1 MQASTV
7 SVKGSIFGAKNQKGL
22 VGFGEFRNGS
32 GLRPKRVCMSK
43 NSNFCGSRL
52 SSVAVGSGMSSAR
65 VSLGG
70 VLANSVKSRSVR
82 VQASGL
88 HTIAY
93 CFYQFFWIAFDG
105 DV

>member
-22 VGFGEFRNGS
+22 IGFGEFRNGS
-32 GLRPKRVCMSK
+32 GLRTKRVCMSK
-43 NSNFCGSRL
+43 KSNFCGSRL
-52 SSVAVGSGMSSAR
+52 GSVAVESGMSSAR

-70 VLANSVKSRSVR
+70 VLVNSVKSRSVR

-88 HTIAY
+88 HTVAY
-93 CFYQFFWIAFDG
+93 CFYEFFLD
-105 DV
+105 

>member
-32 GLRPKRVCMSK
+32 GLRPRRVCMSK
-43 NSNFCGSRL
+43 NSKFCGSRL
-52 SSVAVGSGMSSAR
+52 GSVALESGMSSAR

-70 VLANSVKSRSVR
+70 VLVNSVKSRSIR

-88 HTIAY
+88 HSVDD
-93 CFYQFFWIAFDG
+93 CF
-105 DV
+105 

>member
-32 GLRPKRVCMSK
+32 GLRPRRVCMSK
-43 NSNFCGSRL
+43 NSNLCGSRL
-52 SSVAVGSGMSSAR
+52 GSVSVESGMSSAR

-70 VLANSVKSRSVR
+70 VLVNSVKSRSVR

-88 HTIAY
+88 HVVAH
-93 CFYQFFWIAFDG
+93 CFLICLDYWFL
-105 DV
+105 